1 VLRISDLFNSLL
13 KKGASITPPERS
25 QIPVGTSLPDKPAL
39 RELAA
44 VAVISASVLGLE
56 VALMRTLSI
65 SRWHH
70 FAYLVVALALLGF
83 GASGTWLGLFSSRL
97 LPRFFTWSRGLTL
110 ALAVTITL
118 CYRLAET
125 LPLNIRYI
133 LFSGEQIFYLICY
146 QALIFLPFLL
156 AGVLIGL
163 TLIRFSSSVHL
174 VYGANLIGSGAGPII
189 AVGLMLWLPPARL
202 IQAAALAVWAAVFL
216 WRPESKAKNF
226 WWRAAIPLFTG
237 LLLALELTTL
247 PVPMRLDPHKMLAEL
262 QRWQKQGDAH
272 HVVTRHGPRGRLDV
286 FKSSRLHYTLFAGL
300 TATTP
305 PPAQSLLLADGDT
318 AGPIFRIKDQ
328 DEAAIL
334 DHTPMSVAYRL
345 IPGARVLL
353 LGETSG
359 VNVWLARRFGASHI
373 TIVVENPQILEL
385 FRGPLA
391 NVAGHSFNGDDL
403 EIHVASPR
411 HYLEYSKEHFDLIQV
426 VGAESMAAGV
436 SGLLSLHEN
445 YLLTVE
451 GMTGCLEHLT
461 PTGLISITRGL
472 QSPPRDN
479 IKILATLA
487 DSMEK
492 IGLQESMARLAQLR
506 NHLAVCTLAA
516 RQPFR
521 PAQVQKLIEIS
532 DRLWL
537 DIDTLSGFDPSSRK
551 PFNELTGPEGF
562 KGSFYQ
568 FAASKIFS
576 SERDEFFKDWAFDVR
591 PATDD
596 RPYFFDFFR
605 WRSLPRFIR
614 SHGHHWFQRLELG
627 YVVLLISF
635 GQIVGAAA
643 LLLLIP
649 LFFWARKR
657 SAPPGR
663 GLAFCYFLLL
673 GLGFLALEM
682 SLMQRFTL
690 LMGDPLLAVAVVL
703 SGFLFFS
710 GCGSLCSRQWTRSPL
725 QAIVVAGV
733 GIALVAPLVLW
744 LSHALLGIVATWNTA
759 GRFLLVLTLLAPLAF
774 LMGWPFPAGM
784 LLLEKWSPGLLPWA
798 WGINGFASV
807 AAAPL
812 TVLLAMSLGFRLV
825 LTLAVMAY
833 LLAVVLALRVGW
845 REG

>member
-1 VLRISDLFNSLL
+1 MV
-13 KKGASITPPERS
+13 KKGDSITALQRS
-25 QIPVGTSLPDKPAL
+25 QIPVDSSPVDKPAL

-44 VAVISASVLGLE
+44 VAIISASVLGLE

-83 GASGTWLGLFSSRL
+83 GASGTWLGLFSPRL
-97 LPRFFTWSRGLTL
+97 LPRFFMWSRALTL
-110 ALAVTITL
+110 ALAITITL

-125 LPLNIRYI
+125 LPLNISYI

-189 AVGLMLWLPPARL
+189 AVALMLWLPPARL
-202 IQAAALAVWAAVFL
+202 IQAAALVVWAAVFL
-216 WRPESKAKNF
+216 WRPEPGVKDF
-226 WWRAAIPLFTG
+226 WWRTGIPLFAG
-237 LLLALELTTL
+237 LLLVLEVTTL

-272 HVVTRHGPRGRLDV
+272 HLVTRHGPRARLDV

-300 TATTP
+300 TATSP
-305 PPAQSLLLADGDT
+305 PPAQALLLADGET
-318 AGPIFRIKDQ
+318 AGPIFLIRDQ
-328 DEAAIL
+328 DEATIL

-385 FRGPLA
+385 FRGPLV
-391 NVAGHSFNGDDL
+391 NVAGDSFNGDDL

-445 YLLTVE
+445 YLFTVE
-451 GMTGCLEHLT
+451 GMARCLEHLT
-461 PTGLISITRGL
+461 PTGLVSITRGL

-487 DSMEK
+487 DSMKK
-492 IGLQESMARLAQLR
+492 IGLNDTMDRLVQVR

-521 PAQVQKLIEIS
+521 PPQVQKIIEIS

-537 DIDTLSGFDPSSRK
+537 DIDTLSGFDPSRRK
-551 PFNELTGPEGF
+551 PFNQLINELTEPEGF

-568 FAASKIFS
+568 LAASKIFS
-576 SERDEFFKDWAFDVR
+576 SERDEFFKDWAFAVR
-591 PATDD
+591 AATDD
-596 RPYFFDFFR
+596 RPYFFDYFR
-605 WRSLPRFIR
+605 WR
-614 SHGHHWFQRLELG
+614 
-627 YVVLLISF
+627 
-635 GQIVGAAA
+635 
-643 LLLLIP
+643 
-649 LFFWARKR
+649 
-657 SAPPGR
+657 
-663 GLAFCYFLLL
+663 
-673 GLGFLALEM
+673 
-682 SLMQRFTL
+682 
-690 LMGDPLLAVAVVL
+690 
-703 SGFLFFS
+703 
-710 GCGSLCSRQWTRSPL
+710 
-725 QAIVVAGV
+725 
-733 GIALVAPLVLW
+733 
-744 LSHALLGIVATWNTA
+744 
-759 GRFLLVLTLLAPLAF
+759 
-774 LMGWPFPAGM
+774 
-784 LLLEKWSPGLLPWA
+784 
-798 WGINGFASV
+798 
-807 AAAPL
+807 
-812 TVLLAMSLGFRLV
+812 
-825 LTLAVMAY
+825 
-833 LLAVVLALRVGW
+833 
-845 REG
+845 

>member
-1 VLRISDLFNSLL
+1 ML
-13 KKGASITPPERS
+13 KEGASITYPQRS
-25 QIPVGTSLPDKPAL
+25 QIPVDSSPTAKPAL

-44 VAVISASVLGLE
+44 VAIISASVLGLE

-83 GASGTWLGLFSSRL
+83 GASGTWLGLFSPRL

-216 WRPESKAKNF
+216 WRPESEAKNF

-237 LLLALELTTL
+237 LVLALELTTL

-318 AGPIFRIKDQ
+318 AGPIFHIKDQ
-328 DEAAIL
+328 DEASIL

-385 FRGPLA
+385 FSGPLA
-391 NVAGHSFNGDDL
+391 HVAGHSFNGDDL

-445 YLLTVE
+445 YLFTVE

-521 PAQVQKLIEIS
+521 PAQVQKIIQIS

-551 PFNELTGPEGF
+551 PFNQLTGPEGF
-562 KGSFYQ
+562 QGSFYQ

-605 WRSLPRFIR
+605 WRSLPRFI
-614 SHGHHWFQRLELG
+614 SSYGHHWFQRLELG

-649 LFFWARKR
+649 LFFWARQR
-657 SAPPGR
+657 STLPGR

-710 GCGSLCSRQWTRSPL
+710 GCGSLCNRQWTRSPL

-744 LSHALLGIVATWNTA
+744 LSHALLGIVATWNTT

-825 LTLAVMAY
+825 LALAVMTY

-845 REG
+845 GEG

>member
-1 VLRISDLFNSLL
+1 VLRILDLFNSLL

-44 VAVISASVLGLE
+44 VAIISASVLGLE

-83 GASGTWLGLFSSRL
+83 GVSGTWLGLFSSRL
-97 LPRFFTWSRGLTL
+97 LPRFLTWSRGFTL
-110 ALAVTITL
+110 ALAVTITF
-118 CYRLAET
+118 CYRLAEN
-125 LPLNIRYI
+125 LPLNIRYV

-202 IQAAALAVWAAVFL
+202 IQAAALAVWGAVFL
-216 WRPESKAKNF
+216 WKTEPEAKDF
-226 WWRAAIPLFTG
+226 WWRTGIPLFAG
-237 LLLALELTTL
+237 LVLAIELTAL
-247 PVPMRLDPHKMLAEL
+247 PAPVRLDPHKMLAEL

-272 HVVTRHGPRGRLDV
+272 HLVTRHGPRARLDV
-286 FKSSRLHYTLFAGL
+286 FESLFAGL

-305 PPAQSLLLADGDT
+305 PPDQSLLLTDGNT
-318 AGPIFRIKDQ
+318 AGPIFSIKDQ

-345 IPGARVLL
+345 IPGAKVLL

-385 FRGPLA
+385 FRGPLVNA
-391 NVAGHSFNGDDL
+391 AGHSFNGDDL

-411 HYLEYSKEHFDLIQV
+411 HYLEYSKEHFDIIQV
-426 VGAESMAAGV
+426 VGGESMAAGV

-445 YLLTVE
+445 YLFTVE
-451 GMTGCLEHLT
+451 GMARCLEHLT
-461 PTGLISITRGL
+461 PTGLITITRGL

-487 DSMEK
+487 DSMKK
-492 IGLQESMARLAQLR
+492 IGLHETMDRLVQLR

-521 PAQVQKLIEIS
+521 SPQIEKIIEIS

-537 DIDTLSGFDPSSRK
+537 DIDTLSGFDPSRRK

-568 FAASKIFS
+568 LAASKIFS
-576 SERDEFFKDWAFDVR
+576 SERDEFFKDWAFNVR

-643 LLLLIP
+643 VLLLIP
-649 LFFWARKR
+649 LFFWARQR
-657 SAPPGR
+657 STPPGR

-710 GCGSLCSRQWTRSPL
+710 GCGSLCSQQWTRSPL
-725 QAIVVAGV
+725 QAIIVAGV

-744 LSHALLGIVATWNTA
+744 LSHALLGMVSTWNTA
-759 GRFLLVLTLLAPLAF
+759 GRFLLVLILLAPLAF

-825 LTLAVMAY
+825 LALAVMAY
-833 LLAVVLALRVGW
+833 VLAVVMALRVGW
-845 REG
+845 SEG

>member
-1 VLRISDLFNSLL
+1 V
-13 KKGASITPPERS
+13 
-25 QIPVGTSLPDKPAL
+25 
-39 RELAA
+39 
-44 VAVISASVLGLE
+44 
-56 VALMRTLSI
+56 
-65 SRWHH
+65 
-70 FAYLVVALALLGF
+70 
-83 GASGTWLGLFSSRL
+83 
-97 LPRFFTWSRGLTL
+97 
-110 ALAVTITL
+110 
-118 CYRLAET
+118 
-125 LPLNIRYI
+125 
-133 LFSGEQIFYLICY
+133 
-146 QALIFLPFLL
+146 
-156 AGVLIGL
+156 
-163 TLIRFSSSVHL
+163 
-174 VYGANLIGSGAGPII
+174 
-189 AVGLMLWLPPARL
+189 
-202 IQAAALAVWAAVFL
+202 
-216 WRPESKAKNF
+216 
-226 WWRAAIPLFTG
+226 
-237 LLLALELTTL
+237 
-247 PVPMRLDPHKMLAEL
+247 
-262 QRWQKQGDAH
+262 
-272 HVVTRHGPRGRLDV
+272 
-286 FKSSRLHYTLFAGL
+286 
-300 TATTP
+300 
-305 PPAQSLLLADGDT
+305 DGDT
-318 AGPIFRIKDQ
+318 AGPIFDIKDQ
-328 DEAAIL
+328 DKATIL

-391 NVAGHSFNGDDL
+391 KVAGQSFNGEDL

-445 YLLTVE
+445 YLFTVE
-451 GMTGCLEHLT
+451 GMARCLEHLT
-461 PTGLISITRGL
+461 PTGLITITRGL

-492 IGLQESMARLAQLR
+492 IGLNDTMDRLVQLR

-516 RQPFR
+516 REPFR
-521 PAQVQKLIEIS
+521 PSQVQKIIEIS
-532 DRLWL
+532 DKLWL
-537 DIDTLSGFDPSSRK
+537 DIDTLSGFDPSRRK
-551 PFNELTGPEGF
+551 PFNQLTGPEGF
-562 KGSFYQ
+562 KGSFFQ
-568 FAASKIFS
+568 LAASKIFS
-576 SERDEFFKDWAFDVR
+576 SERDEFFEDWAFNIR

-627 YVVLLISF
+627 YIVLLIAF
-635 GQIVGAAA
+635 GQIVGTAT

-649 LFFWARKR
+649 LFFWARQ
-657 SAPPGR
+657 SSTPPGR
-663 GLAFCYFLLL
+663 GLVFCYFLLL

-710 GCGSLCSRQWTRSPL
+710 GCGSLCTRQWTRSPL
-725 QAIVVAGV
+725 QAIVVAGI

-744 LSHALLGIVATWNTA
+744 LSHALLATVSTWHTP

-807 AAAPL
+807 TAAPL

-825 LTLAVMAY
+825 LALAVTAY
-833 LLAVVLALRVGW
+833 VLAVVSALKVGW
-845 REG
+845 GES